1 MRSRHNPRP
10 ISRVINY
17 PYPYPYPYP
26 YFLFLF
32 GFLALRGTNRRNS
45 LVASSRSIFESAI
58 AKVSCSHLT
67 ESGFGF
73 TPFKR
78 RKTKAAP
85 KAVRLFPSRNG

>member
-10 ISRVINY
+10 ISRVIN
-17 PYPYPYPYP
+17 YPYPYPYP